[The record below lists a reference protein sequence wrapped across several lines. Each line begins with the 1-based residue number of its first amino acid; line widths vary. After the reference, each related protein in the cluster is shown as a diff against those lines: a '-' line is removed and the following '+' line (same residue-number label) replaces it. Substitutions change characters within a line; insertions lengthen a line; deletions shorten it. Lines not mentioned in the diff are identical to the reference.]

1 MPAATSF
8 GQAVLTV
15 SVCILLVAIEL
26 FVVALVVAPRWV
38 ARKLVSLL
46 GAVAHRAQQVRGLAS
61 ARREPARPSRERA

>member
-1 MPAATSF
+1 MLAATSF

-26 FVVALVVAPRWV
+26 FVVALIVAPRWV

-46 GAVAHRAQQVRGLAS
+46 GAVGHRAQQVRGLAS
-61 ARREPARPSRERA
+61 TRREPARPSRERA